1 MNKTELIAAAAK
13 RCGMPQKDI
22 WRALTG
28 ILPVIEEEVA
38 VGGFVQIIGFGT
50 FERRF
55 RSERKG
61 RNPQTGEEVTI
72 SERWAP
78 AFSAGKHFTEM
89 VMKPKR
95 KRGALCLENAFTVK
109 PKGRKRK

>member
-1 MNKTELIAAAAK
+1 MNKSELIAAAAK
-13 RCGMPQKDI
+13 RCGLPQKDI

-38 VGGFVQIIGFGT
+38 AGGFVQIIGFGT

-61 RNPQTGEEVTI
+61 RNPQTGEEVI
-72 SERWAP
+72 IGERMVP
-78 AFSAGKHFTEM
+78 AFSAGKHFTEL

-95 KRGALCLENAFTVK
+95 KRGVLCVENAFTVK